1 MQTKKL
7 ELLLLAGCSCLFT
20 ILCQPIAQAVTAPT
34 GTETILQI
42 SAQLEGLYC
51 RTNFQSNFGAK
62 ANKQSS

>member
-20 ILCQPIAQAVTAPT
+20 LLCQPIAQAVTAAP
-34 GTETILQI
+34 TETVLQI

-51 RTNFQSNFGAK
+51 RANFQENHRAK
-62 ANKQSS
+62 ADK

>member
-34 GTETILQI
+34 STETILQI
-42 SAQLEGLYC
+42 SAQLESLYC
-51 RTNFQSNFGAK
+51 RTNFQDNFGAK

>member
-20 ILCQPIAQAVTAPT
+20 MLCQPIAQAVTASP
-34 GTETILQI
+34 TETVLQI

-51 RTNFQSNFGAK
+51 RTNFQENYRAK
-62 ANKQSS
+62 ANK